1 MIPLSATLRVV
12 EPYLPG
18 ALVPQRARA
27 WMFGLADRLPAVLSR
42 CLYFETRLADRGG
55 PADLSLAV
63 ENDGAEILA
72 GANRRIALPA
82 EFLTNPVWQRIR
94 FFCRQWL
101 VGSVPLRKAVGR
113 IWLEFDTP
121 LRKPRGGDPPP
132 APGIFIEWRR
142 AAFGGASPEA
152 RFQLAAKALAALLD
166 GEALRAAAPLVRSAM
181 TALPA
186 GAYPPYLG
194 VMLQRAGGGIRLCV
208 ERFDGRPLLAFLRA
222 IGWPGAHDVLAQL
235 MVDLAR
241 VRRGAAFVGPGVT
254 AVDLVSQAAPRVGL
268 EYVFAR
274 RPQFRGQ
281 LHEERFLDLLVLRG
295 WCDAD
300 CRRQLARWPGC
311 TTHVLAHDLWP
322 SVLHRRLNHVK
333 LSVGD
338 DARIEAKAYL
348 ALMCF
353 PKLRAAR
360 RAPLIDPELY
370 RIEDQRQSHPAS
382 YSPAA
387 S

>member
-18 ALVPQRARA
+18 ALVPQRART

-55 PADLSLAV
+55 LADLSLAV
-63 ENDGAEILA
+63 ENEGAEILA

-82 EFLTNPVWQRIR
+82 EFATSPVWQRIR
-94 FFCRQWL
+94 SFCRQWL
-101 VGSVPLRKAVGR
+101 VDSTSLRRAVGR
-113 IWLEFDTP
+113 IWLEFDMP
-121 LRKPRGGDPPP
+121 LREPHGGDPPP
-132 APGIFIEWRR
+132 VPGIFIEWRR

-152 RFQLAAKALAALLD
+152 RFQVAAEALAALLD

-181 TALPA
+181 TSLPT

-194 VMLQRAGGGIRLCV
+194 IMLQRAGGGIRLCV

-222 IGWPGAHDVLAQL
+222 IGWPGAYDVLDQL
-235 MVDLAR
+235 MVDVAR
-241 VRRGAAFVGPGVT
+241 VRRGAAFVGPGIT
-254 AVDLVSQAAPRVGL
+254 AVDLGGQAVPRVGL
-268 EYVFAR
+268 EYVFSR
-274 RPQFRGQ
+274 RPQLSGQ
-281 LHEERFLDLLVLRG
+281 LQEGRFLDLLVLRG

-300 CRRQLARWPGC
+300 RRRELARWPGC

-338 DARIEAKAYL
+338 EARIEAKAYL

-353 PKLRAAR
+353 PKLRTAR
-360 RAPLIDPELY
+360 RTPVIDPELY
-370 RIEDQRQSHPAS
+370 RIEGQLQSHPAS